1 MTSSPF
7 LDEDLAAI
15 LRLRWQLVDG
25 DETAAAGMP
34 YNAAWSRS
42 QLVMAILDVFYDETK
57 FGRVAGLVAPGELEG
72 LGALRIAAA
81 THFDAMSRRMT
92 AGE

>member
-1 MTSSPF
+1 MTASPF
-7 LDEDLAAI
+7 LDDDLAAI

-25 DETAAAGMP
+25 DETAAAAMP
-34 YNAAWSRS
+34 YNAAWSRA
-42 QLVMAILDVFYDETK
+42 QLVSEILDVFYDEAK

-72 LGALRIAAA
+72 LGALRTAAA
-81 THFDAMSRRMT
+81 RHYDAMARAMN